1 MIKACA
7 CGAKARKP
15 RRRKASTHSSHGDA
29 LILAHEQ
36 LQQSIETAERDG
48 GGLSPVQR
56 EVQRELQA
64 RKGGPGAGR
73 AALTRSSSPAEQ
85 YAEREQLSSSSD
97 SETDSSDE
105 TGRGTSDEDGSD
117 ENEATAAFKR
127 QLSARNIDPGTIF
140 TAFDQDGT
148 GVISVDDFKDGMAR
162 LDAAGC
168 APLPAPHTT
177 SPARAYAPPC
187 LRMRPPPALLSGLT
201 CSWQCN

>member
-29 LILAHEQ
+29 LTLAHEQ
-36 LQQSIETAERDG
+36 LQQSIEAAERDG

-97 SETDSSDE
+97 SETDIKSSSFGGLSGE
-105 TGRGTSDEDGSD
+105 TSTS
-117 ENEATAAFKR
+117 AAFSSSMVLR
-127 QLSARNIDPGTIF
+127 AQTVLRVGSLSF
-140 TAFDQDGT
+140 VFL
-148 GVISVDDFKDGMAR
+148 F
-162 LDAAGC
+162 C
-168 APLPAPHTT
+168 
-177 SPARAYAPPC
+177 C
-187 LRMRPPPALLSGLT
+187 
-201 CSWQCN
+201 

>member
-29 LILAHEQ
+29 LILAHEE
-36 LQQSIETAERDG
+36 LHRSIEAAERDG

-64 RKGGPGAGR
+64 RKGGPGAAR

-105 TGRGTSDEDGSD
+105 TSHGTSDEDGSD

-168 APLPAPHTT
+168 ASFRAPRAT
-177 SPARAYAPPC
+177 SKTGAYASPC
-187 LRMRPPPALLSGLT
+187 LRMRPPPALLSGLK
-201 CSWQCN
+201 CSWLCN